1 MRLRALDFRDRLA
14 RRSDRLVPPRRLDFV
29 GHSDFVE
36 LGNEFMAHFVELAGL
51 RPHERVL
58 DIGCGVGRMARPLSR
73 YLVRPG
79 SYAGFDV
86 DRAAIG
92 WCRRRY
98 RALPYFH
105 FHVADVHSRRF
116 NPSGALSAADY
127 RFPYA
132 DGSFDFVIGVSV
144 FTHLLEGEA
153 RHYIDEIGRV
163 LGSGG
168 RLLATFFLLT
178 DASRALIAEGVA
190 GLPFLEA
197 HERVAVLSDA
207 VPEEAVAYGDD
218 WVAEALAGAG
228 LELVSTHPGS
238 WSGREDCTSFQ
249 DIVVAR
255 RA

>member
-1 MRLRALDFRDRLA
+1 MRLRALDLRDRVTG
-14 RRSDRLVPPRRLDFV
+14 RSDRLVPPRRLEFV
-29 GHSDFVE
+29 AHSDFVDTGDEFMRHFIE
-36 LGNEFMAHFVELAGL
+36 LGGL
-51 RPHERVL
+51 RPQERVL

-86 DRAAIG
+86 NRAAIG

-98 RALPYFH
+98 RGRPHFH

-116 NPSGALSAADY
+116 NPQGSLRASEY

-132 DGSFDFVIGVSV
+132 DASFDFAIAVSV

-153 RHYIDEIGRV
+153 RHYIEEIARV
-163 LGSGG
+163 LRPEG

-178 DASRALIAEGVA
+178 DASRAMIAEGVA

-207 VPEEAVAYGDD
+207 VPEEAVAYGHD
-218 WVAEALAGAG
+218 WLAETLGANG
-228 LELVSTHPGS
+228 LELVSTHPGL
-238 WSGREDCTSFQ
+238 WSGREESESFQ